1 MAQWNLRFLRFLCRS
16 PVQIDPQSHG
26 ESPLGLHSGM
36 RNAVVCN
43 VGARFE
49 EDKKNSNNFQTFGLY
64 PTY

>member
-1 MAQWNLRFLRFLCRS
+1 M
-16 PVQIDPQSHG
+16 QIDPQSHG